1 MEKVADLLAR
11 KYPQFNTA
19 TTACLVSD
27 ALYQMCCENVDY
39 LIVMSNNKFRGIITE
54 HDIVSRILFENRPLN
69 QIEVAEFVNT
79 TIPVTTPDASLQ
91 SCMQMMER
99 FNTRHI
105 AVFDQFEFKGII
117 STYDLMQEA
126 LHSPQRFFVEEQ
138 EPRKGYPWNY

>member
-19 TTACLVSD
+19 TANCLVSD

-39 LIVMSNNKFRGIITE
+39 LIVMEDNKFKGIITE

-69 QIEVAEFVNT
+69 KIEVAEFVNT
-79 TIPVTTPDASLQ
+79 SVPVTTPEASLQ
-91 SCMQMMER
+91 SCMQMAER
-99 FNTRHI
+99 FSARHI
-105 AVFDQFEFKGII
+105 AVFDRFNFKGVI
-117 STYDLMQEA
+117 SSYDLMQEA

>member
-19 TTACLVSD
+19 VTNCLVSD

-39 LIVMSNNKFRGIITE
+39 LIVMEGNKFKGIITE

-69 QIEVAEFVNT
+69 QIQVTEFVNNNM
-79 TIPVTTPDASLQ
+79 PVTTPDASLQ
-91 SCMQMMER
+91 NCLQQMER
-99 FNTRHI
+99 LNSRHI
-105 AVFDQFEFKGII
+105 AVYDHFEFKGII
-117 STYDLMQEA
+117 SSFDLMQEA
-126 LHSPQRFFVEEQ
+126 LHSPERFFLEEQ